1 MPLLG
6 TFHSVGAKMLR
17 RHAEL
22 AGLQSNFTILD
33 TDDQLRLLKQLIQ
46 AAGID
51 EKRWPARQLGGLID
65 RWKNKGLTPELL
77 DAGESE
83 AYSNG
88 RGQEIYRQYTDRLR
102 TLTACDF
109 GDLLRYMITILKRE
123 LDLLKQ
129 LIQAAGIDG
138 KRGPARQLGGLIDR

>member
-1 MPLLG
+1 MPWLG

-88 RGQEIYRQYTDRLR
+88 RGKEIYRPY
-102 TLTACDF
+102 
-109 GDLLRYMITILKRE
+109 
-123 LDLLKQ
+123 
-129 LIQAAGIDG
+129 QARMPAARKSVVAG
-138 KRGPARQLGGLIDR
+138 KGGE